1 MLFLIWRTGM
11 QAQVDLLRHQ
21 VAATQAQL
29 SAAADSGQSQISG
42 LSRDVNGL
50 RHDVNAVSGLASYK
64 GECTADAS
72 GPSGV
77 AVYVLPCRR

>member
-1 MLFLIWRTGM
+1 MQEITHSYHTSEAPSPEIW
-11 QAQVDLLRHQ
+11 
-21 VAATQAQL
+21 AQL
-29 SAAADSGQSQISG
+29 SAVADSGQSQFSG
-42 LSRDVNGL
+42 LSRDVKGL
-50 RHDVNAVSGLASYK
+50 RRDVNAVSGLASYK